1 MKKLFSILFIATM
14 VSIGMALASCDD
26 DKEPEIPTGQTIE
39 SVTESEND
47 ARLVFEFNND
57 KDSCSI
63 YLYNIKFS
71 EEMPVTI
78 NVRIDAPYTYVLKT
92 YTILG
97 NNISPYMQRGG
108 TWAPMTGE
116 EYRVTNLVSLVNL
129 DAKVYSISFDCHGGH
144 YEKTGKLK

>member
-14 VSIGMALASCDD
+14 VSMGMALASCDD

-63 YLYNIKFS
+63 YLYSVVFTIGERQSPPLNI
-71 EEMPVTI
+71 
-78 NVRIDAPYTYVLKT
+78 RIDAPYTYLLKT
-92 YTILG
+92 FNITG
-97 NNISPYMQRGG
+97 NNITPYLLSGK
-108 TWAPMTGE
+108 TPVPMPDFI
-116 EYRVTNLVSLVNL
+116 VTDLIGLVNL

-144 YEKTGKLK
+144 YYKTGKLK